1 MIIKSKSKHE
11 EQTSKNC
18 SIQFD
23 HFDFPRFF
31 NYKKFTRSICW
42 PVSTMNRMLIF
53 LAFLF
58 LFISP
63 IICDKDKN
71 DSSKINEKESIFHMD
86 NTFDGE
92 VNDKNFETIIDFF
105 DFLG

>member
-1 MIIKSKSKHE
+1 MIIQFKSKHE

-31 NYKKFTRSICW
+31 SYKKFTKSICS
-42 PVSTMNRMLIF
+42 PVSTMNRMFISLVF
-53 LAFLF
+53 LL
-58 LFISP
+58 LLISP
-63 IICDKDKN
+63 IICEKDKN
-71 DSSKINEKESIFHMD
+71 GSSKNNEKESIFHMD

-92 VNDKNFETIIDFF
+92 VNDKNFATIIDFF
-105 DFLG
+105 NF